1 MPRSRQDEG
10 MAVVKLNSILYE
22 SPFGDDCDFE
32 KIENIVG
39 VPVNICSVKPVM
51 MKSGKAVYFRYDGGR
66 KYTITFA
73 KSIVDTLAR
82 PDVLAVIDR
91 GDVIACTV
99 VERPSQD
106 NPDRNVL
113 VLA

>member
-1 MPRSRQDEG
+1 
-10 MAVVKLNSILYE
+10 MAVVKLNTILYD

-39 VPVNICSVKPVM
+39 VPVNICEVKPVM

-82 PDVLAVIDR
+82 PDVLAVFER
-91 GDVIACTV
+91 GDVVACTV
-99 VERPSQD
+99 IERPSQD

-113 VLA
+113 VLS